1 MLPKGYVRILPGGVL
16 APASSWGEP
25 APTVETRS
33 TVGAG
38 SAREEAAT
46 AYITPIDKRHIES
59 RLGVCDDG
67 AIPVEQS
74 GASMNFHTR
83 KWVKPEDLNPNGTL
97 FGGSLLRW
105 IDEEAAIY
113 AIVQLGNQRVVTKYI
128 SEINFVSASRQGDI
142 IELGITASE
151 FGRTSITLTCEV
163 RNKITRKSI
172 LTVDK
177 LVFVN
182 LGEDGLPAPHGRT
195 EIRYIKDQFEQSE

>member
-1 MLPKGYVRILPGGVL
+1 MWHFPSLSVGGMKIAHGGDRQWLIELGPWLCHDVAHHL
-16 APASSWGEP
+16 A
-25 APTVETRS
+25 R
-33 TVGAG
+33 
-38 SAREEAAT
+38 RF
-46 AYITPIDKRHIES
+46 
-59 RLGVCDDG
+59 GV
-67 AIPVEQS
+67 I
-74 GASMNFHTR
+74 MNFHTR

-142 IELGITASE
+142 IELGITATE

-172 LTVDK
+172 LTVEK
-177 LVFVN
+177 MVFVN

-195 EIRYIKDQFEQSE
+195 EIKYVKDQFQDDGLSE

>member
-1 MLPKGYVRILPGGVL
+1 MKIVNRDHSRCCIEHDCPVCHYAGHQLAGRSGV
-16 APASSWGEP
+16 
-25 APTVETRS
+25 
-33 TVGAG
+33 
-38 SAREEAAT
+38 
-46 AYITPIDKRHIES
+46 H
-59 RLGVCDDG
+59 
-67 AIPVEQS
+67 
-74 GASMNFHTR
+74 MNFHTR

-142 IELGITASE
+142 IELGITATE

-172 LTVDK
+172 LTVEK
-177 LVFVN
+177 MVFVN

-195 EIRYIKDQFEQSE
+195 EIKYVKDQFKDDACDA

>member
-1 MLPKGYVRILPGGVL
+1 MRL
-16 APASSWGEP
+16 AFSTTFLSSALALLLASTAVSAAPQTYLTVYGEP
-25 APTVETRS
+25 AKYP
-33 TVGAG
+33 AG
-38 SAREEAAT
+38 FTHFDYA
-46 AYITPIDKRHIES
+46 
-59 RLGVCDDG
+59 
-67 AIPVEQS
+67 
-74 GASMNFHTR
+74 
-83 KWVKPEDLNPNGTL
+83 NPNGTL

-142 IELGITASE
+142 IELGITATE

-172 LTVDK
+172 LTVEK
-177 LVFVN
+177 MVFVN

-195 EIRYIKDQFEQSE
+195 EIKYVKDQFQEDGIKD